1 MIDYI
6 LITKLKPEKSVTGR
20 YTLVLKK
27 SLLKLIK

>member
-6 LITKLKPEKSVTGR
+6 LIAKLKPEKSVTSC